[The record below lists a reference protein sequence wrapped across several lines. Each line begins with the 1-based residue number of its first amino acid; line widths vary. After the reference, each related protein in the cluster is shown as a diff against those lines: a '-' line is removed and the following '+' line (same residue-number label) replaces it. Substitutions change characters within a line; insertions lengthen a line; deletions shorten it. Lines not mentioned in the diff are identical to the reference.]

1 MDHSVRGIG
10 PQIRTMLPE
19 LTPKEGEITRYLLG
33 QGAAVAQRTISE
45 VARAFGV
52 SEAMIVKLAKRL
64 GFSGYKDLKTKLVQY
79 AQLPTT
85 DMFEELSANDTT
97 EQIVNKLFRTSIQAL
112 EETLAVLD
120 LDDVERAVKIL
131 LAAGQVDLY
140 GLGGSAAI
148 AKDASHKF
156 LRIGFRMAA
165 YEDAHLMSMSASL
178 LSPKDVVIAISH
190 SGQTTAVLSA
200 LRLARASGA
209 KTIALTNHLLSPL
222 GREADVV
229 LQSTARGSMLMGENA
244 AARIAQLN
252 IIDVLFVCAAQ
263 HMQAKA
269 WSNLEKTMRSV
280 EGKRE

>member
-1 MDHSVRGIG
+1 MDSSTRSIG
-10 PQIRTMLPE
+10 PQIRMMLPE
-19 LTPKEGEITRYLLG
+19 LTPKEGEIARHLLG
-33 QGAAVAQRTISE
+33 QGAAVAQLTISE
-45 VARAFGV
+45 VAGNFGV

-85 DMFEELSANDTT
+85 DMFEELSASDTT
-97 EQIVNKLFRTSIQAL
+97 EQIVNKLFRTSIQAI

-120 LDDVERAVKIL
+120 LKDVERAVKIL
-131 LAAGQVDLY
+131 LAAEQVDLY

-156 LRIGFRMAA
+156 LRIGFRMSA

-178 LSPKDVVIAISH
+178 LTPKDAVIAISH

-200 LRLARASGA
+200 LRLAQANGA
-209 KTIALTNHLLSPL
+209 KIIALTNHLLSPL
-222 GREADVV
+222 GKEADVV

-252 IIDVLFVCAAQ
+252 IIDVLFVCVAQ
-263 HMQAKA
+263 HVQDKS
-269 WSNLEKTMRSV
+269 WTNLEKTMRSV